1 MSDDQHA
8 SNPGA
13 TGSAT
18 SQVSTKARIHLTPAQ
33 YYTRL
38 TVAFMVGAI
47 GGIIAGFLVAR
58 LFDEPPIKVRGGG
71 VGIEIIS
78 SDPDVE
84 WEATGNHWRLKAPGI
99 NLWGEYD
106 VNLNVGSYCSASGP
120 VPKKVKSTLLVIEG
134 NTYEVTTHGI
144 NTVVKPMG
152 GFSVSAN
159 NNKLLEHGGEG
170 GLTLKLV
177 SPNGDSWE
185 CRLDPNQLQ
194 ELCLFTN
201 GC

>member
-8 SNPGA
+8 SIPGA
-13 TGSAT
+13 AGSAA
-18 SQVSTKARIHLTPAQ
+18 SQVSTKARIQLTPAQ

-38 TVAFMVGAI
+38 AVALLIGAI
-47 GGIIAGFLVAR
+47 GGAIAGFLVGLLA
-58 LFDEPPIKVRGGG
+58 DEPPIKVRGGG

-78 SDPDVE
+78 SNPDAK
-84 WEATGNHWRLKAPGI
+84 WEPKGDHWRLKAPGI
-99 NLWGEYD
+99 NFWGEYK
-106 VNLNVGSYCSASGP
+106 VSLNVGSSCSASGQ
-120 VPKKVKSTLLVIEG
+120 VPDKVKSTLLVIEG

-144 NTVVKPMG
+144 NTVVTPKG
-152 GFSVSAN
+152 AFNVSAN

-177 SPNGDSWE
+177 PPKGDTWE
-185 CRLDPNQLQ
+185 CRLEPGQLQ
-194 ELCLFTN
+194 ELCLFTK